1 MTANHVVLG
10 TGAIGRAIMDEL
22 VKRGETV
29 CMVNQSGKM
38 DEVLAGVEVVAS
50 DLYDPAR
57 VKDVTRGAKV
67 VYQCAQP
74 RYYEWPKKFPALQK
88 SILDGLTGSGAKLVI
103 AENLYMFGDTD
114 GVPITENLPYNAHT
128 RKGKVRA
135 ELSEAAL
142 AAHRDGKVPV
152 TIGRGADFFGPW
164 ATISAYGSRVFSRL
178 MHGKDARIALS
189 AKMPHTLTYIPDLGK
204 SLVILGERTEA
215 DGQAWHVPN
224 DLPRISQGEMI
235 QMIAEE
241 AGVEAKVMVTPK
253 LMFSMLGLFD
263 AELKEIIEMLY
274 MYEKPFVVD
283 SSKFEKTFGMK
294 ATSRKEAI
302 KETVKWFKSHPEI
315 K

>member
-1 MTANHVVLG
+1 MSANHVVLG
-10 TGAIGRAIMDEL
+10 TGPIGRAIMNEL
-22 VKRGETV
+22 IKRGVTV
-29 CMVNQSGKM
+29 RMVNQSGKV
-38 DEVLAGVEVVAS
+38 DEVPAGVEIVAS
-50 DLYDPAR
+50 DLYDPTK
-57 VKDVTRGAKV
+57 VKEVTSGAKV

-74 RYYEWPKKFPALQK
+74 RYHEWPEKFPALQK
-88 SILDGLTGSGAKLVI
+88 SILDGLAGSEAKLVI

-128 RKGKVRA
+128 RKGRVRA
-135 ELSEAAL
+135 ELSESAL
-142 AAHRDGKVPV
+142 AAHRDGKVRV
-152 TIGRGADFFGPW
+152 TIGRGADSFGPW
-164 ATISAYGSRVFSRL
+164 VTISAYGSRVFARL

-189 AKMPHTLTYIPDLGK
+189 AKLPHTLTYISDLGK
-204 SLVILGERTEA
+204 SLVMLGERTEA

-224 DLPRISQGEMI
+224 DMPRLSPVEMI

-241 AGVEAKVMVTPK
+241 AGVEAKIFLTPK

-294 ATSRKEAI
+294 ATPMKEAI

-315 K
+315 T